1 MIRRPPSAKRTD
13 TLFCYPTR
21 VLSTAPKRGA
31 PSREFPANR
40 AASRPPHALA
50 SRPTAAPQSPIRNAR
65 FGFAPPP
72 RIEAR
77 ACDTV
82 NLSAVGRRMGL
93 ARRLEWARPRIALR
107 SEENTSE
114 LQSIMR
120 ISYAVFCLKQTH
132 KHAIHT
138 NKEEH

>member
-40 AASRPPHALA
+40 AASRPPHAQA

-82 NLSAVGRRMGL
+82 NLYAAG
-93 ARRLEWARPRIALR
+93 R
-107 SEENTSE
+107 SEEHTSE
-114 LQSIMR
+114 LQSLMR
-120 ISYAVFCLKQTH
+120 ISYAVFCLKKKTKKQ
-132 KHAIHT
+132 
-138 NKEEH
+138 NKELDNTTSTGNNEIEHTK